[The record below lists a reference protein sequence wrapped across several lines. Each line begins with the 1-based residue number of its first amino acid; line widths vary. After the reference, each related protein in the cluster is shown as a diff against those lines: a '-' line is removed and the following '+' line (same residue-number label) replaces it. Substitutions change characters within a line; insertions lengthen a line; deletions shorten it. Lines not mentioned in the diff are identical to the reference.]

1 MTQREIAD
9 QVPVEDASVVMFAHV
24 TVEQFEELR
33 EGDGET
39 VLAVPSPSETPSGGS
54 QSMARSNND
63 SSHGVPSV
71 CRKASSAPAAASP
84 IPALPAERYGR
95 SRIDSRRELAEWDT
109 PVDSST
115 ISRERQRNE
124 G

>member
-1 MTQREIAD
+1 VHLLGGEEAFSKSAPIIGGSMTQREIAD
-9 QVPVEDASVVMFAHV
+9 RVPVEDASVAMLPHV

-63 SSHGVPSV
+63 SSHGVPSA
-71 CRKASSAPAAASP
+71 CGKASSAPAAASP
-84 IPALPAERYGR
+84 IPALPAERY
-95 SRIDSRRELAEWDT
+95 
-109 PVDSST
+109 
-115 ISRERQRNE
+115 
-124 G
+124 